1 MTKAVVTQGVIQ
13 KNLSKGLL
21 EDWSPRKINQ
31 QIKSR
36 TIEGVISV
44 INSEGLQSFGRMNP
58 EFVKSVLMVWLI
70 GLNEFIYGNDMQKS
84 LTENQIE
91 STAETLIEM
100 PEFRNI
106 TIADLS
112 LVFKKAYSGEFGELY
127 GRIRPDVIMKWFV
140 KYFDNRCSVAAGINQ
155 TKDMQQKQF
164 LAHVPRQSAESESMR
179 DGMKQALSHQQK
191 QKEYSESQVRIDK
204 AKQQMK

>member
-1 MTKAVVTQGVIQ
+1 MLK
-13 KNLSKGLL
+13 
-21 EDWSPRKINQ
+21 DWSPKKINQ

-36 TIEGVISV
+36 TIEGVFSV

-179 DGMKQALSHQQK
+179 DGMKQALTHQQK

-204 AKQQMK
+204 AKQQLK

>member
-1 MTKAVVTQGVIQ
+1 M
-13 KNLSKGLL
+13 L
-21 EDWSPRKINQ
+21 EEWSPKRINQ

-36 TIEGVISV
+36 TIEGVLSV
-44 INSEGLQSFGRMNP
+44 VNSEGLQSFGRMNP
-58 EFVKSVLMVWLI
+58 EFVKSVLMVWLV
-70 GLNEFIYGNDMQKS
+70 GLNEFIYGNDTSKA
-84 LTENQIE
+84 LTEHQIE
-91 STAETLIEM
+91 STSEALIEM

-140 KYFDNRCSVAAGINQ
+140 KYFDQRCNTAAGINQ
-155 TKDMQQKQF
+155 TKDLQTKQF

-179 DGMKQALSHQQK
+179 DGMKQALNYQQK
-191 QKEYSESQVRIDK
+191 QKEYSATEDRLDK
-204 AKQQMK
+204 AKQQLK

>member
-1 MTKAVVTQGVIQ
+1 MTETVVTQGVIQ

-36 TIEGVISV
+36 TIEGVFSV

-179 DGMKQALSHQQK
+179 DGMKQALTHQQK

>member
-1 MTKAVVTQGVIQ
+1 MTEAVVTQGGIQ
-13 KNLSKGLL
+13 KNLCKKLL
-21 EDWSPRKINQ
+21 EDWSPKKINQ

-36 TIEGVISV
+36 TIEGVFSV

-155 TKDMQQKQF
+155 TKDMQRKQF
-164 LAHVPRQSAESESMR
+164 LTHIPRQSAESESMR
-179 DGMKQALSHQQK
+179 DGMKLALSHQQK

-204 AKQQMK
+204 AKQQLK

>member
-1 MTKAVVTQGVIQ
+1 M
-13 KNLSKGLL
+13 L
-21 EDWSPRKINQ
+21 EDWSPKKINQ
-31 QIKSR
+31 KIKSR
-36 TIEGVISV
+36 TIEGVMAV

-58 EFVKSVLMVWLI
+58 EFVKSVLMVWLV

-127 GRIRPDVIMKWFV
+127 GRIRPDVIIKWFV
-140 KYFDNRCSVAAGINQ
+140 KYFDSRCNVAAGINQ

-204 AKQQMK
+204 AKQQLK